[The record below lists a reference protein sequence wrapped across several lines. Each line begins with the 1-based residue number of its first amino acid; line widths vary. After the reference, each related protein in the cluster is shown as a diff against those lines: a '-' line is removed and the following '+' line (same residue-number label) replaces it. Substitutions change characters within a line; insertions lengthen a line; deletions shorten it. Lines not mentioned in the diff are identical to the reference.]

1 MLLSEIYILLSQ
13 IGAIKTNWRH
23 IQQLDVENYT
33 SLVIA
38 QNLESHSNMHYNSL
52 CGDIVS

>member
-38 QNLESHSNMHYNSL
+38 QNLESHSNMHYKSL